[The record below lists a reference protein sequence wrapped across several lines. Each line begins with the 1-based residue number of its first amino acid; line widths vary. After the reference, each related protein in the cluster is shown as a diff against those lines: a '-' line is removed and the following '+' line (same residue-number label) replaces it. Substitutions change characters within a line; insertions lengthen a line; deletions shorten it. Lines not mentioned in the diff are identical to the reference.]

1 MMERDG
7 HPSQTNILRSQNY
20 DGARRNTESVS
31 RYGFGIIKSL
41 EFSRAL
47 MISHAGLWEK
57 LLKMCPV
64 QDGSHS
70 PDSAKLRKTPA
81 ARPLPTL
88 DDEVLEVV
96 LGPGTRSLLCP
107 QASAL
112 SPGLCSVPRSL
123 LCPQASALSPGCWS
137 CKTCDNID
145 HGIFTMEKHMEREL
159 KFNRHKYPRT
169 LL

>member
-1 MMERDG
+1 M
-7 HPSQTNILRSQNY
+7 
-20 DGARRNTESVS
+20 
-31 RYGFGIIKSL
+31 
-41 EFSRAL
+41 
-47 MISHAGLWEK
+47 
-57 LLKMCPV
+57 MCPV

-123 LCPQASALSPGCWS
+123 LCPQASALSPGLCSVPRSLLCPQASALSPGCWS

>member
-1 MMERDG
+1 MERDG
-7 HPSQTNILRSQNY
+7 IQNRLADTDLGSSKVRNSQGLSW
-20 DGARRNTESVS
+20 
-31 RYGFGIIKSL
+31 F
-41 EFSRAL
+41 
-47 MISHAGLWEK
+47 HAGLWEK

-159 KFNRHKYPRT
+159 KFNSHKYPRT

>member
-57 LLKMCPV
+57 LLMMCPV

-112 SPGLCSVPRSL
+112 SPG
-123 LCPQASALSPGCWS
+123 CWS
-137 CKTCDNID
+137 CKTCDNIYN
-145 HGIFTMEKHMEREL
+145 GIFIMDKHMEHEL
-159 KFNRHKYPRT
+159 MFNHQNYTRT